1 MASLVVLEFETSDG
15 ARQALALTE
24 QLQKQQLIDIM
35 DAATVTWRQGEKKP
49 KTRRLASMTRP
60 GALDGA
66 FWGMLFGMLFFVPF
80 FGMAVGAA
88 IGAISGHFANY
99 GINNDFIN
107 QIRQKVTEG
116 TSALFL
122 LVGQATTDRVAAAFK
137 TLPPF
142 EIIATNLTRE
152 QEQKL
157 KEEFQEAA

>member
-49 KTRRLASMTRP
+49 KTRRLANMTRP

-99 GINNDFIN
+99 
-107 QIRQKVTEG
+107 
-116 TSALFL
+116 
-122 LVGQATTDRVAAAFK
+122 
-137 TLPPF
+137 
-142 EIIATNLTRE
+142 
-152 QEQKL
+152 
-157 KEEFQEAA
+157 